1 MNFKQVLERA
11 MFHFE
16 NAYYIPNTCVR
27 AWSCK
32 TNLPSNTA
40 FRGFGG
46 PQGMF
51 AGEHIVRHV
60 AHVLGKDY
68 MEISM
73 LEILYGKFQFSN

>member
-1 MNFKQVLERA
+1 ML
-11 MFHFE
+11 HIE
-16 NAYYIPNTCVR
+16 NAYYIPNVFIEGW
-27 AWSCK
+27 ACK

-51 AGEHIVRHV
+51 AGEVIVRHV

-68 MEISM
+68 TEIGNSP
-73 LEILYGKFQFSN
+73 LFPSF